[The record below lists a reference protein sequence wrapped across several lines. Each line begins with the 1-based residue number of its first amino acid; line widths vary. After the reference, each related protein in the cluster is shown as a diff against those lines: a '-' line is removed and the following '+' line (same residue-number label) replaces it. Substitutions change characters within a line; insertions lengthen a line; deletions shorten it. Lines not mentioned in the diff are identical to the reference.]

1 MERYVIETLSIVL
14 GIILIITYKKIG
26 KILMQQVKWFN
37 NIDIPEKRGYLS
49 IIAVGVFAIIL
60 GIVIINAS
68 PK

>member
-1 MERYVIETLSIVL
+1 MERYVIGTLSVVL
-14 GIILIITYKKIG
+14 GIILIIAYKKIG

-37 NIDIPEKRGYLS
+37 NIDVPEKRGYLS

-60 GIVIINAS
+60 GIVIIAS